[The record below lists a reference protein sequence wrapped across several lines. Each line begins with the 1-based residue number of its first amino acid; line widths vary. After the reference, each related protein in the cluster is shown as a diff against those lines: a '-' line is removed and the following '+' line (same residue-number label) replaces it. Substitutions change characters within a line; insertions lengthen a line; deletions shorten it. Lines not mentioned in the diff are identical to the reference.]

1 MEAESHRGCNA
12 RRWQTGT
19 VVEIAGFQIG
29 QVELARVPYF
39 DVPLDP
45 AVAQLTADQVRAIDW
60 ATPAWATEDGRVRI
74 GQAVWVVV
82 SQDQLIVVDPC
93 GAADD
98 FIRSGPEAI
107 GHQEKVL
114 AAMSE
119 AGFPP
124 ERVDLVVL
132 SHLEGI
138 GLTAVVDPDGRWSPA
153 FANARIVL
161 SNPELEFLAG
171 GGPAQGLDAF
181 NELVE
186 QGVVDGVDD
195 GYQLTDEVTLE
206 VTAAHTPGHAI
217 LRIESEGE
225 RAVFLGHLLVSPL
238 SLTATTAT
246 TDGVLGA
253 LVAEA
258 DDALLVGSLWPFP
271 GAGYV
276 TAARAI
282 VAAD

>member
-1 MEAESHRGCNA
+1 
-12 RRWQTGT
+12 